1 MEPMNLK
8 DLIFSKKEDFVT
20 REIAGEMIIVP
31 IRKQAGDLESIY
43 TLNELG
49 TTIWGMIDGK
59 TKVSKIIEAIHENY
73 NTSRENAARDVVEF
87 LQSLEEARLIQS
99 SK

>member
-1 MEPMNLK
+1 MEPMDLK
-8 DLIFSKKEDFVT
+8 DLTFSKKEDFVT
-20 REIAGEMIIVP
+20 REIAGETIIVP

-73 NTSRENAARDVVEF
+73 NTPRENAARDVVEF

>member
-1 MEPMNLK
+1 MEPTDLK
-8 DLIFSKKEDFVT
+8 DLTFSKKEDFVI
-20 REIAGEMIIVP
+20 REIAGETIIVP

-73 NTSRENAARDVVEF
+73 DTSRENAARDVAEF
-87 LQSLEEARLIQS
+87 LQSLEKASLIQS

>member
-1 MEPMNLK
+1 MEPTDLK
-8 DLIFSKKEDFVT
+8 DLTFAKKDDFVT

-43 TLNELG
+43 TLNEVG
-49 TTIWGMIDGK
+49 TAIWGMIDGN
-59 TKVSKIIEAIHENY
+59 TKVSQIIEAIHQDYTASPED
-73 NTSRENAARDVVEF
+73 AAKDVAEF
-87 LQSLEEARLIQS
+87 LQSLKEAGLIQS

>member
-1 MEPMNLK
+1 MKPTDLK
-8 DLIFSKKEDFVT
+8 DLTFSKKEDFVT
-20 REIAGEMIIVP
+20 REIAGETIIVP

-73 NTSRENAARDVVEF
+73 DTTPENAARDVTEF
-87 LQSLEEARLIQS
+87 LQSLEKASLIQS